1 MLSPVNR
8 VVHLEIKIE
17 LAEPS
22 INGILEWYARQRLQ
36 LLDQLLAPMLLD
48 VQRRWLDEVRQGRQ
62 EMVCTSCGVLHVGG
76 EGWRLRGRRRRRLKT
91 LVGELSLPLV
101 QVTCGSC
108 GKTRAPVAHLLG
120 LREYETM
127 ASSLE
132 QRALERAF
140 ETSYRRSVR
149 AVESCAGVRISAS
162 TLHRRVQR
170 RAAELQ
176 LRADPDAEVVL
187 ADGTKVRAGRRKE
200 LEELRMAVQVLGRQ
214 EQEARPRARLRLL
227 GLEVGLGGWP
237 RVLQPAPSTQ
247 VVVTDAE
254 LPVRAHVRD
263 RYPGARHQ
271 QCEWHIGHTLNWSL
285 RVDGVRVAE
294 RKARRAELRKI
305 LWGEAPLAQ
314 RRADYEAF
322 VASLCASPTSQKQL
336 RQARAHILFEPAS
349 KERTTSLL
357 ERQMREVDRR
367 AWNGARW
374 SESGLGNLLRLSFA
388 RTHNPDDYQRLWDS
402 APSEPLPR
410 ASNPWS
416 TN

>member
-8 VVHLEIKIE
+8 IVHLEIKIE

-22 INGILEWYARQRLQ
+22 INGILEWFARQRLQ
-36 LLDQLLAPMLLD
+36 LLEELLAPMLVD
-48 VQRRWLDEVRQGRQ
+48 VQRQWLDEVRQGHQ
-62 EMVCTSCGVLHVGG
+62 EMVCTGCGVLHVGQ
-76 EGWRLRGRRRRRLKT
+76 EGWRLRGQRLRRLKT
-91 LVGELSLPLV
+91 MMGELSLPLV

-120 LREYETM
+120 LRSHETM

-132 QRALERAF
+132 QRALERAY

-149 AVESCAGVRISAS
+149 ALESCTGVRISAS

-170 RAAELQ
+170 RAAELR
-176 LRADPDAEVVL
+176 LRVDPVAEVVL
-187 ADGTKVRAGRRKE
+187 ADGTKVRAGRRKD

-214 EQEARPRARLRLL
+214 EQDARPRARLRLL

-237 RVLQPAPSTQ
+237 RVLQPAPNTQ

-271 QCEWHIGHTLNWSL
+271 QCEWHIGHSLNWSL
-285 RVDGVRVAE
+285 GADGVGVAE
-294 RKARRAELRKI
+294 RKARRAELGKI
-305 LWGEAPLAQ
+305 LWGEAPLAKRQ
-314 RRADYEAF
+314 GDYDAF
-322 VASLCASPTSQKQL
+322 VASLADSPTSQKQL
-336 RQARAHILFEPAS
+336 RQARAYILFEPAS

-374 SESGLGNLLRLSFA
+374 SERGLGNLLRLSFA
-388 RTHNPDDYQRLWDS
+388 RTHNPDDYHRLWTSEQSDPPPCAS
-402 APSEPLPR
+402 APGQ
-410 ASNPWS
+410 
-416 TN
+416 